1 MNIEETHTYFGGL
14 SEFTE
19 GFLLF
24 KLCQGNTFFP
34 HVDFESGLRIIDS
47 LTFISHKYMNEPHD
61 SFLTQEKFEELK
73 KELDHLKTVRRKEVA
88 ESLEY
93 ARSLG
98 DISENAEYQEA
109 RDMQGAIEE
118 RIQYLEKVIKEA
130 KIVANVNKGDVVGL
144 GSVVTI
150 QKDGNTDSR
159 KYTIVGSDEANI
171 HEHKLSYLSPL
182 GEALMG
188 KAKGDA
194 FTFDTPAGKQAY
206 AVLKVE

>member
-1 MNIEETHTYFGGL
+1 MTDTH
-14 SEFTE
+14 EA
-19 GFLLF
+19 
-24 KLCQGNTFFP
+24 
-34 HVDFESGLRIIDS
+34 
-47 LTFISHKYMNEPHD
+47 
-61 SFLTQEKFEELK
+61 FLTPEKFEELK
-73 KELDHLKTVRRKEVA
+73 RELENLKTVRRKEVA

-109 RDMQGAIEE
+109 RDMQAAIEE
-118 RIQYLEKVIKEA
+118 RILHLEKVIKEA
-130 KIVANVNKGDVVGL
+130 KIVAHDKKGGVVGL

-150 QKDGNTDSR
+150 QKDGEKDEHS
-159 KYTIVGSDEANI
+159 YTIVGSEEANI

-194 FTFDTPAGKQAY
+194 FTFVTPNGKMSY
-206 AVLKVE
+206 HVVAVK